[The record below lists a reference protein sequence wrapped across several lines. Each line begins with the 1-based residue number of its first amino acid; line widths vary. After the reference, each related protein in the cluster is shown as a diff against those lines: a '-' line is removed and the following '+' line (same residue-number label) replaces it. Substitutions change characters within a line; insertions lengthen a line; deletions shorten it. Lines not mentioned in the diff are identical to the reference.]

1 MTKERQKDKWH
12 EDLFMALIYLII
24 VLTIMFKGFSKMENN
39 FIIDGTIKG
48 GATKEKG
55 LIAFISRL
63 ENSNWKYLIISVFL
77 FLMCVYI
84 KSGVKKLK
92 ERRGVSNKNDINF

>member
-12 EDLFMALIYLII
+12 EDFFMALIYLII
-24 VLTIMFKGFSKMENN
+24 VLTIIFNGFSKMANN

-48 GATKEKG
+48 GTTKEKG

-63 ENSNWKYLIISVFL
+63 ENSNWKYLIISIFL
-77 FLMCVYI
+77 LLIFIFI
-84 KSGVKKLK
+84 KSGIKKLK
-92 ERRGVSNKNDINF
+92 VRGCCSR